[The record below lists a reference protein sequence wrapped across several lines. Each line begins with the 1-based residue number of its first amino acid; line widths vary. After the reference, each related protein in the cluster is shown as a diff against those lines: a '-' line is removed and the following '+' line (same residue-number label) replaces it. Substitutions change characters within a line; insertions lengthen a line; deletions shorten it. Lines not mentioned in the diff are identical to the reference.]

1 MPLVRTVVYATLCLV
16 MHDTTLF
23 APRPAMPRPR
33 PALHQTTLIFSRS
46 THPLAHD
53 ERLVLPRRVGRRA
66 RAHPRALARSRARPH
81 PRSRRVAD
89 RVERNRD
96 VAYAA
101 RALALQHRR
110 PRR

>member
-1 MPLVRTVVYATLCLV
+1 
-16 MHDTTLF
+16 MHDTTLS

-66 RAHPRALARSRARPH
+66 RSLTVPLVLGLTLALSLGLVRARTLG
-81 PRSRRVAD
+81 RVASPTGSS
-89 RVERNRD
+89 
-96 VAYAA
+96 AIATSPTPPGLWLSSTGA
-101 RALALQHRR
+101 RAVL
-110 PRR
+110 